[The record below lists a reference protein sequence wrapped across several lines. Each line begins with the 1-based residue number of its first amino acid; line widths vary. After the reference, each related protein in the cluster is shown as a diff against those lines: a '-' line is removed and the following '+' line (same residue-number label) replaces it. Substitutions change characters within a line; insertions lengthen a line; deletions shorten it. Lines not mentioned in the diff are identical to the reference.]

1 MIDQKKILI
10 VDDEPDLTI
19 LCKMILE
26 DERYRVDAFTDP
38 LLALSHFKPNQYDL
52 LILDIKMPG
61 LDGFELYKKVKEL
74 DKNATICFLT
84 ASEMYYEKFR
94 NEEYSL
100 LDKELF
106 IHKPIENEELIK
118 KLNKILKTSNHK
130 PIK

>member
-1 MIDQKKILI
+1 MIDQKKILV
-10 VDDEPDLTI
+10 VDDEPDLTM

-26 DERYRVDAFTDP
+26 DEGFKVDAFTDP
-38 LLALSHFKPNQYDL
+38 LLALSHFKPNLYDL
-52 LILDIKMPG
+52 LIFDIKMPE

-74 DKNATICFLT
+74 DKNVVVCFLT

-94 NEEYSL
+94 DKEYSF

-118 KLNKILKTSNHK
+118 KLNKILNKNK
-130 PIK
+130 

>member
-1 MIDQKKILI
+1 MKNMIDQKKILV

-26 DERYRVDAFTDP
+26 DEGFKVDAFTNP
-38 LLALSHFKPNQYDL
+38 LLALSHFKPNLYDL
-52 LILDIKMPG
+52 LIFDIKMPG

-74 DKNATICFLT
+74 DKNVTICFLT

-94 NEEYSL
+94 DKEYSF

-118 KLNKILKTSNHK
+118 KLNKILNKNK
-130 PIK
+130 